1 MFSRDFQGERERI
14 SRRRRRGLDCQ
25 LAANEG
31 EGEGHKA

>member
-14 SRRRRRGLDCQ
+14 SRRRRRGLDC
-25 LAANEG
+25 NEG